1 MKYITL
7 FEQFSNKDNIKESGL
22 AKDIAES
29 KHADT
34 IKQFMPLLSK
44 IGKDWGKDSD
54 VYSEVEDVLV
64 SGNIKRLQSVL
75 VNYDVWD
82 DYKKQ
87 YAKLN

>member
-1 MKYITL
+1 MVEKIINEMKYITL
-7 FEQFSNKDNIKESGL
+7 FEQFSNKDIAE
-22 AKDIAES
+22 AKD
-29 KHADT
+29 ADT